1 MLNFEVGL
9 LRATCL
15 AGCQFPQFLCPLPK
29 ADGYLTK
36 TLPSAVLTPLA
47 KGDPLAV
54 SRSCVGHFCRSY
66 WTKELSIG
74 NRQNCNSE
82 QFGSGVGYWQKGNCI
97 CPEPADNLTF
107 LPCSPC
113 FGNDE
118 VGSSILPSSATQSLK
133 S

>member
-29 ADGYLTK
+29 AGGYLTK

>member
-29 ADGYLTK
+29 AGGYLTK

-97 CPEPADNLTF
+97 GPEPSDNLTF